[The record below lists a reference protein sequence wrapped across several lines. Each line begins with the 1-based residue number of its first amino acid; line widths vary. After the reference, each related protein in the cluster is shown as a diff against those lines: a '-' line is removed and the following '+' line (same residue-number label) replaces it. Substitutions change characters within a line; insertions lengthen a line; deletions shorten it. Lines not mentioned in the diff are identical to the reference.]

1 MKIILLGYMGS
12 GKSTIASLLSE
23 KLQLPFK
30 DLDNCIESTIQ
41 NTIPMVFEEKGEIY
55 FRKVEHQVFHDLVV
69 SDESFVLSLG
79 GGTPCYANNHL
90 LIQGKGITSFYL
102 KTSVDTLFQRL
113 KNEKITRPLIAN
125 KEDNELK
132 DFIAQHLF
140 ERSYFYN
147 HASYTI
153 ATDGKS
159 PAKVVSDIQ
168 QLLM

>member
-41 NTIPMVFEEKGEIY
+41 NTIASVFEKKGEIY
-55 FRKVEHQVFHDLVV
+55 FRKVEHEVFYDMIT

-90 LIQGKGITSFYL
+90 LLHGKDSISIYL
-102 KTSVDTLFQRL
+102 KTSIDTLFHRI
-113 KNEKITRPLIAN
+113 KGEKTTRPLLAN
-125 KEDNELK
+125 KNDKELK

-147 HASYTI
+147 QASYTVG
-153 ATDGKS
+153 TDGKS
-159 PAKVVSDIQ
+159 PAEIVSDIQ
-168 QLLM
+168 QLLI